1 MNSAPA
7 HLDAVSAVPSPPAH
21 EAVTP
26 AVLRAVMSRFATGVT
41 VITVGGEH
49 LHAMTANAFSSVSL
63 DPPSV
68 LCSVGHS
75 AVMHGALTSAG
86 RFAVNILGVEQEQLA
101 RHFAD
106 KNRTL
111 GAAQFD
117 GVPWT
122 PGEHTGAPLLG
133 GSLAWLE
140 CELTAAHAFGDH
152 TIFIGTVVGA
162 GQFNEGRGL
171 LFVDGRF
178 GKPELSVQ

>member
-7 HLDAVSAVPSPPAH
+7 GLGPATCPPAH
-21 EAVTP
+21 DEVTP
-26 AVLRAVMSRFATGVT
+26 SVLRSVVSRFATGVT
-41 VITVGGEH
+41 VITVGGPEP
-49 LHAMTANAFSSVSL
+49 HAMTANAFSSVSL
-63 DPPSV
+63 EPPSV
-68 LCSVGHS
+68 LCSVGHG

-86 RFAVNILGVEQEQLA
+86 RFAVNILGDDQEKLA

-106 KNRTL
+106 KDRTL

-117 GVPWT
+117 DVPWA
-122 PGEHTGAPLLG
+122 PGARTGAPLLG

-152 TIFIGTVVGA
+152 TVFIGTVVGA
-162 GQFNEGRGL
+162 GRFTEGRGL

-178 GKPELSVQ
+178 GRPEIDAA

>member
-1 MNSAPA
+1 
-7 HLDAVSAVPSPPAH
+7 
-21 EAVTP
+21 
-26 AVLRAVMSRFATGVT
+26 MSRFATGVT

-68 LCSVGHS
+68 LCSVGHG
-75 AVMHGALTSAG
+75 AVMHKALTSAG
-86 RFAVNILGVEQEQLA
+86 RFAVNILGAEQEPLA

-106 KNRTL
+106 NKRTL

-117 GVPWT
+117 DVAWA
-122 PGEHTGAPLLG
+122 PGERTGAPLLG

-140 CELTAAHAFGDH
+140 CELTAAHSFGDH
-152 TIFIGTVVGA
+152 TIFIGTVLAA
-162 GQFNEGRGL
+162 GQTGDGQGL

-178 GKPELSVQ
+178 GKPELSGR